1 MFDLSMSLW
10 EFVVRAVVVF
20 LFLLVMLR
28 LGGKKHVGALTPF
41 DLVVLLIVSETVQGS
56 LIGDDTSLIGGLL
69 ASGTLFVLV
78 FVVNYASWRSKNAE
92 RLFEGVPKFLVRNGQ
107 VRRLA
112 LMQER
117 ITRSELIEALRRE
130 GCTSL
135 SRVRFAVLET
145 DGTITVGLRCNR

>member
-1 MFDLSMSLW
+1 VSYCKDTP
-10 EFVVRAVVVF
+10 ATAAHG
-20 LFLLVMLR
+20 LVYASR
-28 LGGKKHVGALTPF
+28 SRRFAGSG
-41 DLVVLLIVSETVQGS
+41 DTVCPC
-56 LIGDDTSLIGGLL
+56 
-69 ASGTLFVLV
+69 V
-78 FVVNYASWRSKNAE
+78 YASWWSKNAE
-92 RLFEGVPKFLVRNGQ
+92 RLFEGVPKILVRNGQ

-112 LMQER
+112 LIQER